1 MIHEARQSAIPLM
14 RPKQKFALALSL
26 LTLLFLVTVGAAFFA
41 FQADLPSDQQAEL
54 SRMFDNRGGLVV
66 LLLLALVFAFYLTLR
81 FLFRAYVVPAI
92 RLAEDLRII
101 RTVNPAHRAAA
112 TGSSEMKRLAAA
124 VDSLADSYRGLKTDM
139 EMRIADANAGV
150 EAEKNRLAALM
161 SDLTQG
167 VLVCNSEGRILLYNA
182 RAKQLLDEA
191 SGEKGRIGGAL
202 VGLGRSIFAIMDKN
216 LIVHALDTIKHKLD
230 EQSSDPSA
238 GLVTALSSG
247 ALVRAN
253 MAPILDRERNISGFV
268 LTLDDITHSVEV
280 NSRRDALLASLT
292 QGTRAS
298 LANIRAA
305 IETMVEYPAMDE
317 EHHRRFAGVIN
328 DEAEKLSTRLT
339 RTLTE
344 HADTLRT
351 QWPLEDMLAADLL
364 SAIRGRLESECG
376 VAVRLEAVDAPVWL
390 SVDSYSVVQAMAQ
403 VMARARADFN
413 AREVVLSLKPE
424 GRFARIAMSWYA
436 AASDTGFAEW
446 EGRLLQ
452 SAGQGWSLAQVLE
465 RHGGEAWCMANRG
478 AGTAAFCIQLP
489 TTLPAKT
496 ARIPVARESRPEY
509 YDFDLFNQPGQSPE
523 LDDCALS
530 ELSYT
535 VFDTETTGLDPSNGD
550 EIIAIGAARIVNG
563 RLLKNETFDQLIDP
577 RRSVSPES
585 IEIHGIKPDMLAG
598 QPLIDDVLPAFAR
611 FVEDTVLVAHNA
623 AFDMRFLQLK
633 EVRTGIRFVQ
643 PVLDTLLLSAVAHP
657 GYDASEHT
665 LEAIAARFGIDVI
678 GRHTA
683 LGDAIVT
690 GEVFLK
696 LISLLA
702 ERGVRTLKQARDA
715 SRKTLFSKLEY

>member
-1 MIHEARQSAIPLM
+1 M
-14 RPKQKFALALSL
+14 RSKQKFALALGL
-26 LTLLFLVTVGAAFFA
+26 VTLLFVVTVGAVFFA
-41 FQADLPSDQQAEL
+41 FRADLPADQQAEL
-54 SRMFDNRGGLVV
+54 SRMLDGRGE
-66 LLLLALVFAFYLTLR
+66 LLLLLLLVIFVGFYLTLR
-81 FLFRAYVVPAI
+81 WLFRAYVAPAI
-92 RLAEDLRII
+92 KLAEDVRVIG
-101 RTVNPAHRAAA
+101 TVNPAHRAAA
-112 TGSSEMKRLAAA
+112 TGSDEMKRLAA
-124 VDSLADSYRGLKTDM
+124 VVNGLADSYSGLKAEM
-139 EMRIADANAGV
+139 ETRIAEANAGV

-182 RAKQLLDEA
+182 RAKQLLNEP
-191 SGEKGRIGGAL
+191 SGENGRIGGAL

-216 LIVHALDTIKHKLD
+216 LIVHALDTIKRKLG
-230 EQSSDPSA
+230 ERSSDPSA
-238 GLVTALSSG
+238 HLVTARGGG

-253 MAPILDRERNISGFV
+253 MAPILDRDRGIGGFV
-268 LTLDDITHSVEV
+268 LTLDDITRSMEI

-317 EHHRRFAGVIN
+317 EHRRRFAGVIN
-328 DEAEKLSTRLT
+328 DEAERLSTRLT

-344 HADTLRT
+344 HADTLKT
-351 QWPLEDMLAADLL
+351 QWPLEDMLGADLL
-364 SAIRGRLESECG
+364 SAIGSRLESECG
-376 VAVRLEAVDAPVWL
+376 VSVRVDVVDAPLWL

-403 VMARARADFN
+403 VMARARADFD
-413 AREVVLSLKPE
+413 ARHVVLSLKPE
-424 GRFARIAMSWYA
+424 GRFARIGLSWPNA
-436 AASDTGFAEW
+436 GSDTSLAEW
-446 EGRLLQ
+446 EGRMLQ
-452 SAGQGWSLAQVLE
+452 SAGQGRSLAQVLE
-465 RHGGEAWCMANRG
+465 RHGGEAWCMAARG
-478 AGTAAFCIQLP
+478 TGTATFCIQLP
-489 TTLPAKT
+489 TALPAKT
-496 ARIPVARESRPEY
+496 ASVQVAVVSRPEF
-509 YDFDLFNQPGQSPE
+509 YDFDLFNQPGQIPE
-523 LDDCALS
+523 LDERALS

-550 EIIAIGAARIVNG
+550 EIIAIGAVRIVNG

-585 IEIHGIKPDMLAG
+585 IEIHGITPDMLAG
-598 QPLIDDVLPAFAR
+598 QPVIDDVLPAFAR

-633 EVRTGIRFVQ
+633 EARTGIRFVQ

-657 GYDASEHT
+657 GYDASEHK
-665 LEAIAARFGIDVI
+665 LETTAARFGINVI

-696 LISLLA
+696 LVSLLA